1 MTLLFMMNLAL
12 GGGGAAAV
20 ASQIPEATRYRSG
33 YRVSHVVKMLLG
45 WIGL

>member
-12 GGGGAAAV
+12 GGEGAV
-20 ASQIPEATRYRSG
+20 DTGQIPTATRYRGG

>member
-12 GGGGAAAV
+12 GGGGV
-20 ASQIPEATRYRSG
+20 ADTGQIPKATRYRSG